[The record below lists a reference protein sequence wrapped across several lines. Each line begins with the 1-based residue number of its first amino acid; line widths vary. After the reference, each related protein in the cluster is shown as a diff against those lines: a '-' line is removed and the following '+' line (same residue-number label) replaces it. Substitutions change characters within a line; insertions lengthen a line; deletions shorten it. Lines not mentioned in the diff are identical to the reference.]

1 VAAGAVIIWRRMRR
15 LRHLV
20 LAGLAWLLAFTLAS
34 GDARADA
41 AQARVHFERGRTY
54 FEVDEYRKAIEEF
67 KAAHIQRPD
76 PAFLYNIA
84 ECYRRAGEPREA
96 LVFYRRFLSATP
108 AADKTRTIVEKR
120 VVEVQAAITDEPRP
134 APSLDPEPPNAPR
147 ALIGN
152 DAEGPRPAEARP
164 LYKRTWFL
172 VTVGAVVAVS
182 AVSIWA
188 LSRGRDLPDTALG
201 NQSIF

>member
-1 VAAGAVIIWRRMRR
+1 MRR
-15 LRHLV
+15 LRHLLLTV
-20 LAGLAWLLAFTLAS
+20 LASLFLLTLAV

-41 AQARVHFERGRTY
+41 AKARVHFERGRTY

-108 AADKTRTIVEKR
+108 PADKTRPIVDKRIVEM
-120 VVEVQAAITDEPRP
+120 QAAIADEPRS
-134 APSLDPEPPNAPR
+134 APSLDPEPALDATLAAPEPSAPA

-152 DAEGPRPAEARP
+152 DSAPPPAEARP

-172 VTVGAVVAVS
+172 VTVGAVVVASTVG
-182 AVSIWA
+182 IWA

>member
-1 VAAGAVIIWRRMRR
+1 MRC
-15 LRHLV
+15 LRDL
-20 LAGLAWLLAFTLAS
+20 LLTGLASCFLFTFAS

-41 AQARVHFERGRTY
+41 AQARIHFERGKTF
-54 FEVDEYRKAIEEF
+54 FEVDQYKKAIEEF

-84 ECYRRAGEPREA
+84 ECYRRAGESRDA

-108 AADKTRTIVEKR
+108 ATDKTRVLVEKR
-120 VVEVQAAITDEPRP
+120 ITEMQAAVADESRA
-134 APSLDPEPPNAPR
+134 APSPAAEAGRDATLDVPEPSAQPTLLVQSSQVP
-147 ALIGN
+147 
-152 DAEGPRPAEARP
+152 PPAEARP

-172 VTVGAVVAVS
+172 ATVGAVVVVS
-182 AVSIWA
+182 AVGIWA